1 MNMDGNLKRN
11 ASENEKER
19 ILTRYP
25 DRWIHDLQIFDHK
38 SPIFTKHV
46 TIQNKPNTMTIV
58 KKKIFLQ

>member
-11 ASENEKER
+11 ESENEKER
-19 ILTRYP
+19 ILTRNP
-25 DRWIHDLQIFDHK
+25 DRLIHDHK
-38 SPIFTKHV
+38 SEPTIFTKHV